1 MQGYALEVK
10 KYMSLANFLWT
21 PTLSWLVLDGCCL
34 THFSSSHEKE
44 LINAQKSPFLRPR
57 CSEDH
62 GPVPLLEYTQSC
74 KESCDSMN
82 NKTQLHYH
90 ELSHSSH
97 MILQAK
103 QAEQLNWLWLLCLL
117 WYWCRAVEMFNV
129 AFCCFKQAIKWNF
142 TAS

>member
-1 MQGYALEVK
+1 MQGYVLEVK
-10 KYMSLANFLWT
+10 KYMSIANFCGLQLYHGCFWMD
-21 PTLSWLVLDGCCL
+21 TL
-34 THFSSSHEKE
+34 FSSSHKKE
-44 LINAQKSPFLRPR
+44 LFDPQKSPFLRPR

-74 KESCDSMN
+74 KEPCDSMN

-90 ELSHSSH
+90 ELSHTSH

-129 AFCCFKQAIKWNF
+129 AFCCLKQAIKWNF

>member
-1 MQGYALEVK
+1 
-10 KYMSLANFLWT
+10 MSIAHFLWT
-21 PTLSWLVLDGCCL
+21 PTLSWLDLDGCCL
-34 THFSSSHEKE
+34 ILFCLLHKKE
-44 LINAQKSPFLRPR
+44 LFDPPKSPFFRPR

-129 AFCCFKQAIKWNF
+129 AFCCLKQAIKWSF